1 MFKIFYTSSENNKNF
16 GVSRVVD
23 ELKRNLS
30 KEKINIKF
38 SNNLND
44 FFTFKPNMVHIHGCW
59 KLHLLVIFLFSKIKG
74 IKTVI
79 SPHGM
84 IDPFSFSQKKIKKNI
99 AWYIYQKFIVST
111 SDLVV
116 VNSNQKKEF
125 IT

>member
-23 ELKRNLS
+23 ELKRNLK

-84 IDPFSFSQKKIKKNI
+84 IDPFSFHKK
-99 AWYIYQKFIVST
+99 
-111 SDLVV
+111 
-116 VNSNQKKEF
+116 NQKKHCMVYLSKVYF
-125 IT
+125 VIL